1 MTPRFF
7 LAKEIVSGQI
17 IELDVDAAHHAS
29 RVLRLKHGDTVT
41 VFNGTGGEFRAHIQ
55 NISKTSLTAAVEE
68 FTAIERESSLNIGV
82 VQALCANE
90 KMDWIIQKS
99 VELGVN
105 RIQPVTTTRSI
116 VRLSRER
123 AAKRQLHWQ
132 KVIISACE
140 QCRRNRIP
148 EILPLVALDN
158 WLSSRPNTPSPQLD
172 CVLSISGNQRLNT
185 LPTPAADTPVTLAV
199 GPEGGWSEAEEDMLL
214 QNGFLALR
222 VGERIL
228 RTETAAL
235 ATIAAMQTCWG
246 DF

>member
-1 MTPRFF
+1 MTPRFY
-7 LAKEIVSGQI
+7 LAREIVSGQI
-17 IELDVDAAHHAS
+17 IELDVAAAHHAS
-29 RVLRLKHGDTVT
+29 RVLRLKRGDAVS

-55 NISKTSLTAAVEE
+55 NIGKTSLTVSVAE
-68 FTAIERESSLNIGV
+68 FAAIERESPLNIGV
-82 VQALCANE
+82 VQALCTNE

-123 AAKRQLHWQ
+123 AAKRLLHWQ

-148 EILPLVALDN
+148 ILSPLVALDY
-158 WLSSRPNTPSPQLD
+158 WLSSRQNTPSPQLN
-172 CVLSISGNQRLNT
+172 CVLSISGNHRLNT
-185 LPTPAADTPVTLAV
+185 IPTPTADTAVTLAV
-199 GPEGGWSEAEEDMLL
+199 GPEGGWSEAEEGMLL
-214 QNGFLALR
+214 QSGFHALR
-222 VGERIL
+222 VGQRIL
-228 RTETAAL
+228 RTETAAM